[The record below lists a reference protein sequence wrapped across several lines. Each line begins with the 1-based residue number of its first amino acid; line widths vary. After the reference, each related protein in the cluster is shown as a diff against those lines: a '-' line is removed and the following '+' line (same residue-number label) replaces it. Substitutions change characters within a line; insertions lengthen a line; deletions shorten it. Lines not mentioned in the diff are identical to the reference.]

1 MSKKYNEVMEHI
13 TVTHQMHERI
23 MSNIEKMSLHETKQ
37 KKTLRFSSIKKLA
50 AMAACL
56 TIMFVSMLSLPT
68 LLNQSDPPLS
78 DTNSIVEVLL

>member
-37 KKTLRFSSIKKLA
+37 KKTLRFSSIK
-50 AMAACL
+50 
-56 TIMFVSMLSLPT
+56 IGSNGGLSYNHVCQHVVT
-68 LLNQSDPPLS
+68 AHTAES
-78 DTNSIVEVLL
+78 V